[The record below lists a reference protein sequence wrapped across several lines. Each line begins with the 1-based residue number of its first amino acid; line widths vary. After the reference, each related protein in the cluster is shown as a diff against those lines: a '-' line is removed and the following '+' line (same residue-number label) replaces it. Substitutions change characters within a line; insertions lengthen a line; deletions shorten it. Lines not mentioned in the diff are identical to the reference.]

1 LHSSA
6 LGLQGERTSR
16 VLAGATLQTTGMGMP
31 DYVGR
36 REPAARASSDVILI
50 SRQKRGRMHGSDRS
64 R

>member
-6 LGLQGERTSR
+6 LGLQGERTSK
-16 VLAGATLQTTGMGMP
+16 VLAGATLQTTGMDMP

-36 REPAARASSDVILI
+36 REPAIRASSEVILI
-50 SRQKRGRMHGSDRS
+50 SRRKRGRMHDSERS